1 VASSSI
7 DIKVS
12 YLKPLRADP
21 GPIEAHGHALRVGQQ
36 IAFAEARARDHNGVL
51 VGQATTSLAVTRRT
65 L

>member
-1 VASSSI
+1 MDV
-7 DIKVS
+7 KVS

-21 GPIEAHGHALRVGQQ
+21 GPIEAHGHVLRVGRQ
-36 IAFAEARARDHNGVL
+36 IAFAEARARDHNDVV